1 MLFES
6 LGVEPHFARAV
17 AMRQNQGLILIWD
30 PIPMS
35 VMFAI
40 CANLVRLA
48 TLPGVRAKIQTDFV
62 FQLPFFRLGCA
73 YGDAIFGMK
82 ETHLQALIGRTAF
95 PFLLFATGLLAFL
108 ILTALAFG
116 HGSNSRNSC
125 NNTIGIREE

>member
-1 MLFES
+1 MIFES

-48 TLPGVRAKIQTDFV
+48 TLPGV
-62 FQLPFFRLGCA
+62 
-73 YGDAIFGMK
+73 
-82 ETHLQALIGRTAF
+82 
-95 PFLLFATGLLAFL
+95 
-108 ILTALAFG
+108 
-116 HGSNSRNSC
+116 
-125 NNTIGIREE
+125 

>member
-6 LGVEPHFARAV
+6 LGVEPHFDRAV
-17 AMRQNQGLILIWD
+17 AMRQNQGLILIQD

-62 FQLPFFRLGCA
+62 FQLPFFGVGCA
-73 YGDAIFGMK
+73 CKDAIFGMK
-82 ETHLQALIGRTAF
+82 ETHLQALIRGTAF
-95 PFLLFATGLLAFL
+95 PFLLFATSLFDFRF
-108 ILTALAFG
+108 LTALAFG
-116 HGSNSRNSC
+116 CRSNSRNSC
-125 NNTIGIREE
+125 DNTIGIREK